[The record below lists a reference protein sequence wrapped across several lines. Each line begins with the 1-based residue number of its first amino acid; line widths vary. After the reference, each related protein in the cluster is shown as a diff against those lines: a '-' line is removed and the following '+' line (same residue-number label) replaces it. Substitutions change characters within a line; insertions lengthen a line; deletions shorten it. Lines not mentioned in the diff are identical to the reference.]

1 MRLLPWAVGSIFY
14 DLLQHGREIESAI
27 ARHVYASLLPVF
39 PGCQNVLS
47 EQLPQGECR
56 VDMMNISENNIIGQC

>member
-1 MRLLPWAVGSIFY
+1 MRQLF
-14 DLLQHGREIESAI
+14 
-27 ARHVYASLLPVF
+27 YASLLPVF

-56 VDMMNISENNIIGQC
+56 VDMINISNNNIMSQY

>member
-39 PGCQNVLS
+39 PGCQNVVF
-47 EQLPQGECR
+47 EQLLQGECR
-56 VDMMNISENNIIGQC
+56 VDMMNISIDNIISQR